1 MIIKSANNNFSEIQ
15 VIGFDADD
23 TLWENEDIFLN
34 AQKEFKEIL
43 KNYSSNFDEEL
54 LKIEKENLDKYGY
67 GVKGF
72 ILSLIETSIYVSE
85 NKIDSESIEKILCL
99 GKEML
104 SSPVT
109 LIDGVKETLEI
120 LSKEYQLILI
130 TKGDLLDQERK
141 IKNSKLFEY
150 FDYIE
155 IISEKNEE
163 SYLDILQKKNINP
176 RNFLMVGNSLK
187 SDISP
192 VINIGGKAIYIP
204 YKLTWANEAV
214 KNADLPRGYL
224 QLEKISF
231 IHSHLNKLT
240 RLEDSEI
247 NY

>member
-1 MIIKSANNNFSEIQ
+1 MVSKRRWRYS
-15 VIGFDADD
+15 
-23 TLWENEDIFLN
+23 
-34 AQKEFKEIL
+34 QKNI
-43 KNYSSNFDEEL
+43 N
-54 LKIEKENLDKYGY
+54 
-67 GVKGF
+67 
-72 ILSLIETSIYVSE
+72 
-85 NKIDSESIEKILCL
+85 
-99 GKEML
+99 
-104 SSPVT
+104 
-109 LIDGVKETLEI
+109 
-120 LSKEYQLILI
+120 LILI

-204 YKLTWANEAV
+204 YKLTWANEVV

-224 QLEKISF
+224 HLEKISF

-240 RLEDSEI
+240 RLEDSDI
-247 NY
+247 SY

>member
-34 AQKEFKEIL
+34 AQKEFKEIF

-240 RLEDSEI
+240 RLEDSDI